1 MTLLITSSSAIV
13 GTGLSSTQQSTE
25 APERGN
31 SENRSARAPRHFMVI
46 SKPCVH
52 PDCPLRDGFIRG
64 QYESIEFIQE
74 IPVRPK
80 KSSSAVNLLSQT
92 SSLQPQEQ
100 APSIERAAL
109 VRNAHQKLDQ
119 GGSGDEMLDSMQITD
134 QVPLAKSILVEE
146 GRKRGKTISF
156 AESRGYEAKGEAVD
170 NLSQAKLEDPAE
182 QNPVEWVMI
191 TRSDPGGSVPR
202 FMVERGTPS
211 GIVAD
216 AGKFVDWASK
226 KDHPVKDDYGE
237 NREGSEAINGCL
249 AGLHDEFP
257 VSAESSQTLT
267 NDKPPYEAT
276 PSGGSTAEEGVL
288 STLANAA
295 IAGVENY
302 APQALIDR
310 LPQHRTEDA
319 SSAADAN
326 DPKPPPTNA
335 LVSHPTDTTP
345 LTAIS
350 SATSF
355 ASAEDHFTD
364 FSSTKSRNSTL
375 SSKDKVNAPGSPPQD
390 KQFAKLTERKR
401 TLDERLAKTREEV
414 TQNKETLTSRGEE
427 RMRKAEEKYAREVA
441 KQEARFRKEVS
452 KLEAKRAKDA
462 AKEAE
467 RKRRAEDRDEKLRLT
482 RERDEAR
489 REAEKLRE
497 EREMLREQVGAL
509 QRENTALVAKL
520 GKMEMGKTLLGEVQ
534 REVEK
539 GGRSRSSSLRK
550 GREGRGTDA
559 TVSGGEGGLKDSSS

>member
-1 MTLLITSSSAIV
+1 
-13 GTGLSSTQQSTE
+13 
-25 APERGN
+25 
-31 SENRSARAPRHFMVI
+31 MVI

-74 IPVRPK
+74 IPIRPK
-80 KSSSAVNLLSQT
+80 KPSSASDLLSQASNT
-92 SSLQPQEQ
+92 QPQEQ
-100 APSIERAAL
+100 DPSVERAAL
-109 VRNAHQKLDQ
+109 VRNAHQRLDQ

-134 QVPLAKSILVEE
+134 HVPLAKNILIEE

-170 NLSQAKLEDPAE
+170 NLSQAGFDDSAE
-182 QNPVEWVMI
+182 QNPVEWIMV

-216 AGKFVDWASK
+216 AGKFVEWASK

-237 NREGSEAINGCL
+237 KREGSEVELARSTSKSETLEAFQTNGYL
-249 AGLHDEFP
+249 AGLQDEFP
-257 VSAESSQTLT
+257 VSADSSLTLT
-267 NDKPPYEAT
+267 NEKLPDEAAPP
-276 PSGGSTAEEGVL
+276 GGSTTEEGVL

-295 IAGVENY
+295 MAGVETY

-319 SSAADAN
+319 SSAAGSSY
-326 DPKPPPTNA
+326 PIPPPTNT
-335 LVSHPTDTTP
+335 LVSYREETTP

-350 SATSF
+350 SAASF

-364 FSSTKSRNSTL
+364 FSSTKSRNSIL
-375 SSKDKVNAPGSPPQD
+375 SSKDKASAPDSPPQD
-390 KQFAKLTERKR
+390 KQLAKLTERKR
-401 TLDERLAKTREEV
+401 TLDERLAKTREEA

-427 RMRKAEEKYAREVA
+427 RIRKAEEKHAREVA

-509 QRENTALVAKL
+509 QRENTALVAKV

-539 GGRSRSSSLRK
+539 VGRSRSSSLRK
-550 GREGRGTDA
+550 GREGRGTDG
-559 TVSGGEGGLKDSSS
+559 TVSGGEGELKDSPS